1 MDAEEA
7 LFTALSA
14 TYTADNGSGGLNG
27 SGSAKITAMLRFGNA
42 KRTQNWPYVTVEI
55 DTEDRTPFGT
65 GSNPTVLANIRFH
78 IWTNRDNQN
87 LSVQN
92 AVRYRM
98 RRLFNRRQMADQTA
112 SGVVWEFS
120 PLELIGG
127 GQQVP
132 DPKVNHFVLP
142 FSATLTGTLT

>member
-14 TYTADNGSGGLNG
+14 EYTNDTGAGGLNG

-55 DTEDRTPFGT
+55 DTQDVTPFGT

-87 LSVQN
+87 LTVQN

-98 RRLFNRRQMADQTA
+98 RRLFNRKKMNSQTVTGA
-112 SGVVWEFS
+112 TWAFA
-120 PLELIGG
+120 PLEMVGG

-142 FSATLTGTLT
+142 CSATLTGTLT